1 MFKELG
7 QMMGMMKNLP
17 KLQAAMGDMQAKMA
31 QIVVEGNAGGGMVIV
46 KANGRLEVTS
56 LKISPQALALNDADV
71 LSDLI
76 MAATNMAISK
86 AREEMA
92 KASANMA
99 QEMGIPLPAGG
110 LPGF

>member
-17 KLQAAMGDMQAKMA
+17 KLQSAMGDMQQKMA
-31 QIVVEGNAGGGMVIV
+31 QIVCEGNAGGGMVTV
-46 KANGRLEVTS
+46 KANGRLEVTQCV
-56 LKISPQALALNDADV
+56 ISEQAFALNDREMLA
-71 LSDLI
+71 DLI
-76 MAATNMAISK
+76 IAATNIAIGK

-92 KASANMA
+92 KASANIA
-99 QEMGIPLPAGG
+99 QELGLPIPPGG

>member
-17 KLQAAMGDMQAKMA
+17 KLQAAMADMQEKMGKITA
-31 QIVVEGNAGGGMVIV
+31 EGTAGGGMVTV

-56 LKISPQALALNDADV
+56 CVISEQAMALNDRDV
-71 LSDLI
+71 LADLI
-76 MAATNMAISK
+76 VAATNIAVGK

-92 KASANMA
+92 KASGAIA
-99 QEMGIPLPAGG
+99 QELGMPPGA
-110 LPGF
+110 LPGM